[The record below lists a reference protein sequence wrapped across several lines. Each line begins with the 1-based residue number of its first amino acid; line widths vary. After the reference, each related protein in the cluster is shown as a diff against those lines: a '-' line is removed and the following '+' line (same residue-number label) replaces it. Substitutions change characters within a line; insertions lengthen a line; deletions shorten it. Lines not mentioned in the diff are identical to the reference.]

1 MKNITMPYAIEA
13 ENITKNYGRIKALDS
28 LSLNVN
34 QGEIFGFLGPNG
46 AGKSTFVKILLNLVK
61 PTKGSASILGKPV
74 SMHLSRRD
82 VGFLPE
88 NMRVYKFLIVE
99 EFLRFHAELFEI
111 PRKNIKS
118 EVENA
123 LRTVGFYDERKR
135 RMGTLSKGM
144 TQKAGIA
151 QAILG
156 RPKLLLLDEPTSGL
170 DPVGIKELR
179 SILIEMKNQGTTI
192 FLNSHLLS
200 EVERTCDNIAILN
213 NGKIVQISSTSDISG
228 NNKHLELT
236 VDGFNDDMEREI
248 NSLSVK
254 NLVNEGNFLK
264 VYLKDYNE
272 TLNVHRLINEKGG
285 KILSFSWKGESLEE
299 IFYDLVKKKDS

>member
-1 MKNITMPYAIEA
+1 MPYAIEA
-13 ENITKNYGRIKALDS
+13 EKIIKNYGRIKALDS

-61 PTKGSASILGKPV
+61 PSKGSASILGKPV
-74 SMHLSRRD
+74 SKHLSRRD

-88 NMRVYKFLIVE
+88 NMRVYNFLIVE
-99 EFLRFHAELFEI
+99 EFLRFHAELFEV

-118 EVENA
+118 EVEKA

-179 SILIEMKNQGTTI
+179 SILIEMKNHGTTI

-213 NGKIVQISSTSDISG
+213 NGKIVQVGSTADISG

-236 VDGFNDDMEREI
+236 VDGFNEDMEREI

-254 NLVNEGNFLK
+254 NLVNEGNSLK

-272 TLNVHRLINEKGG
+272 TLNVHKLINEKGG
-285 KILSFSWKGESLEE
+285 KVISFFWKGESLEE

>member
-1 MKNITMPYAIEA
+1 MTYAIEA
-13 ENITKNYGRIKALDS
+13 HEIIKNYGKVKALDRV
-28 LSLNVN
+28 SLNVE

-46 AGKSTFVKILLNLVK
+46 AGKSTFVKILLNLVT
-61 PTKGSASILGKPV
+61 PGKGSARILGNPV
-74 SMHLSRRD
+74 SRHLSRRD

-88 NMRVYKFLIVE
+88 NMRVYKFLSVE
-99 EFLRFHAELFEI
+99 EFLRFHAELSEI
-111 PRKNIKS
+111 PLKNIKS
-118 EVENA
+118 EVEKA

-135 RMGTLSKGM
+135 MMGTLSKGM

-179 SILIEMKNQGTTI
+179 SILIEMKNQGITI

-200 EVERTCDNIAILN
+200 EVERTCDRIAILN
-213 NGKIVQISSTSDISG
+213 KGKIVQVSSTSDISG

-236 VDGFNDDMEREI
+236 VDGFNEDMEKQI
-248 NSLSVK
+248 NSLSIK
-254 NLVNEGNFLK
+254 KLINEGNSLK
-264 VYLKDYNE
+264 VYLENYNE
-272 TLNVHRLINEKGG
+272 TLNVHRLIDEMGG
-285 KILSFSWKGESLEE
+285 KVLSFSWKGESLEE
-299 IFYDLVKKKDS
+299 LFYDLVKKKESL